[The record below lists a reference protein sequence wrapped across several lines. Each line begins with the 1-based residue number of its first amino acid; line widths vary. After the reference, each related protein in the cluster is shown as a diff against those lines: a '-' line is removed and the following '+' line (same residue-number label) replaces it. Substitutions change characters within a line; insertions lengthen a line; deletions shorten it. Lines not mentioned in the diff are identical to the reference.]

1 VVVLVPVDE
10 PDFDEP
16 ESELD
21 FFAGEAPV
29 SLLGD
34 EPLPLS
40 DELPDEVSDPLLDDE
55 SLDPLL
61 DPLLDELS
69 DFSPDFS
76 LDVSPEPGE
85 AVVEDPLLL
94 SVL

>member
-1 VVVLVPVDE
+1 VVVLEPVDE

-16 ESELD
+16 DSELD

-40 DELPDEVSDPLLDDE
+40 DELPEEVSDPLLDDE

-61 DPLLDELS
+61 GELS

-76 LDVSPEPGE
+76 LGLSPEPGE
-85 AVVEDPLLL
+85 AVVDDPLLL